1 MAIKVGKTSGPQV
14 PEKLE
19 KICDRG
25 YLFATLEKSFKA
37 KASGCRKEYEDF
49 LEHNEDGFDLT
60 EKTLKTTNGSVTLT
74 ERSSYEWDVDGI
86 QDLIDNGHVTLTTIL
101 QCCSFRAKDLQTA
114 LGSNFESVQSQK
126 TSRSYSFKPNSE
138 FKADAELKAEAIE
151 QLDGEQPVASK
162 PKEKKPF
169 EKIAN
174 KKDLKESI
182 ATAKA
187 AAKKSPKKKAA
198 KKTKSADSDLDDI
211 IG

>member
-74 ERSSYEWDVDGI
+74 ERTSYEWDVDGI
-86 QDLIDNGHVTLTTIL
+86 QDLIDSGHVTLTTIL

-114 LGSNFESVQSQK
+114 LGSNFESVQTQK
-126 TSRSYSFKPNSE
+126 SSRSYSFKPNSE

-151 QLDGEQPVASK
+151 RLGCN
-162 PKEKKPF
+162 KPF